1 MRDELLKLLENT
13 CPTVDF
19 SKEKSLIDDGVLDSY
34 AVLSILAAI
43 TEKYDVEFEA
53 DDVLPETLNN
63 FDSIYDLVQRLLDR
77 KASSK

>member
-19 SKEKSLIDDGVLDSY
+19 LNEISLIDDGILDSY

-43 TEKYDVEFEA
+43 TEEYDVEFEA

-63 FDSIYDLVQRLLDR
+63 FDSICDLVQKLLDR
-77 KASSK
+77 KASS

>member
-19 SKEKSLIDDGVLDSY
+19 LNEKSLIDDGILDSY

-43 TEKYDVEFEA
+43 TEEYDVEFEA

-63 FDSIYDLVQRLLDR
+63 FDSICDLVQKLLDR
-77 KASSK
+77 KASS